1 MKTTQVS
8 LIGISLVSGIVLG
21 IAATLLLISP
31 AMANKP
37 DSAYAAPD
45 TIFAPQPV
53 PAAGEYFPA
62 QFEEAQR
69 SARQHEL
76 PAQF

>member
-1 MKTTQVS
+1 MKTTQAS
-8 LIGISLVSGIVLG
+8 LIGISLVSGILLG

-31 AMANKP
+31 AMANKQ
-37 DSAYAAPD
+37 DSAYTAPD
-45 TIFAPQPV
+45 TGFAPQPV

-62 QFEEAQR
+62 QFEDAQR
-69 SARQHEL
+69 NARQHEL

>member
-8 LIGISLVSGIVLG
+8 LIGISLVSGILLG
-21 IAATLLLISP
+21 IAATLFLISP

-37 DSAYAAPD
+37 ASAYAAPD
-45 TIFAPQPV
+45 IASAPQPAT
-53 PAAGEYFPA
+53 AAGEYFPA

-69 SARQHEL
+69 NARQHEL

>member
-8 LIGISLVSGIVLG
+8 LIGISLVSGIALG

-31 AMANKP
+31 AMATRP
-37 DSAYAAPD
+37 VSAYATPGPAS
-45 TIFAPQPV
+45 APQPG
-53 PAAGEYFPA
+53 PAAGDYFPA
-62 QFEEAQR
+62 QFEQAQR
-69 SARQHEL
+69 NARQHEL